1 MAITLNPTVE
11 NTKKKIASASTE
23 VLFSLKFFVETFPS
37 VGHQTLPYRTMNQS
51 AIDADLLRFLIQCE
65 LDDRRK
71 KDGAPI
77 NSYELPYSWGEMYSA
92 VKIPKEFLDK

>member
-1 MAITLNPTVE
+1 MATTLNPTVE
-11 NTKKKIASASTE
+11 TIKKKIVSTSTE

-37 VGHQTLPYRTMNQS
+37 VGHQTLPYRTMDQS
-51 AIDADLLRFLIQCE
+51 AMDADLLRFLIQRE

-77 NSYELPYSWGEMYSA
+77 NSYELPYSWGEMYLS